1 MTRPMLSNDDPAIA
15 NRRARLRE
23 WIDTH
28 FGGSLTLFIAST
40 NNGEKQ
46 MNQGELSAL
55 LRNKTFGERRA
66 RSLELMA
73 HMPPRYL
80 EGPANS
86 AQATQTQAHLARD
99 TPKANPFADP
109 EKAIP
114 KPPVG
119 WPFSKVTLA
128 RIVEL
133 KKQLGARAGATAMQD
148 IDETLDLVVSKWE
161 RRAAS
166 PAKSAA

>member
-1 MTRPMLSNDDPAIA
+1 MKSLMLPKDDPAIA

-40 NNGEKQ
+40 NDGEKQ

-66 RSLELMA
+66 RSLEALA

-80 EGPANS
+80 DAPQGGPFSTPPSVAHQIND
-86 AQATQTQAHLARD
+86 QVKQT
-99 TPKANPFADP
+99 PFSQEMAP
-109 EKAIP
+109 S

-119 WPFSKVTLA
+119 WPFSTVTLA
-128 RIVEL
+128 RIVNL
-133 KKQLGARAGATAMQD
+133 KRQLGARTGVTAMQD
-148 IDETLDLVVSKWE
+148 IDETLELVVSKWE

-166 PAKSAA
+166 SGKSAA

>member
-1 MTRPMLSNDDPAIA
+1 MNALMLLPDDPAIA

-23 WIDTH
+23 WIDAH

-46 MNQGELSAL
+46 LNQGELSAL

-66 RSLELMA
+66 RSLEAMA
-73 HMPPRYL
+73 HMPPRFL
-80 EGPANS
+80 EGPAGAAS
-86 AQATQTQAHLARD
+86 
-99 TPKANPFADP
+99 TPAPNEVREPNANPFQAQEGP
-109 EKAIP
+109 AL

-119 WPFSKVTLA
+119 WPFSRVTLA

-133 KKQLGARAGATAMQD
+133 KRQLGARAGTQAMQD
-148 IDETLDLVVSKWE
+148 IDETLELVVSKWE

>member
-1 MTRPMLSNDDPAIA
+1 MNLSMLPTDDPAIA

-23 WIDTH
+23 WIDSH
-28 FGGSLTLFIAST
+28 FGGSLTLFLAST

-66 RSLELMA
+66 RSLELLA

-80 EGPANS
+80 
-86 AQATQTQAHLARD
+86 D
-99 TPKANPFADP
+99 TPLANARQAPTSAIEEEVKANVFARSQKP
-109 EKAIP
+109 LP

-119 WPFSKVTLA
+119 WPFSTVTLA
-128 RIVEL
+128 RIVNL
-133 KKQLGARAGATAMQD
+133 KKQLGARAGTTAMQD
-148 IDETLDLVVSKWE
+148 IDETLELVVSKWE

-166 PAKSAA
+166 PTKSAA

>member
-1 MTRPMLSNDDPAIA
+1 MQTLMLPQDDPAIA

-28 FGGSLTLFIAST
+28 FGGSHTLFIAST

-46 MNQGELSAL
+46 MNQGELSGL

-66 RSLELMA
+66 RSLEAMA

-80 EGPANS
+80 EGSPGSQGEAAAIKVQQPATPS
-86 AQATQTQAHLARD
+86 AYPAQETSAPR
-99 TPKANPFADP
+99 
-109 EKAIP
+109 
-114 KPPVG
+114 PPVG
-119 WPFSKVTLA
+119 WPFSRVTLA

-133 KKQLGARAGATAMQD
+133 RKQLGVRAGTQAMQD
-148 IDETLDLVVSKWE
+148 IDETLELVVSKWE

>member
-1 MTRPMLSNDDPAIA
+1 MLPNDDPAIA

-46 MNQGELSAL
+46 INQGELSAL

-66 RSLELMA
+66 RSLEVMA

-80 EGPANS
+80 EEPAKNKQT
-86 AQATQTQAHLARD
+86 APTQAHLARD

-109 EKAIP
+109 EKAAP

-119 WPFSKVTLA
+119 WPFSKVSLA

-133 KKQLGARAGATAMQD
+133 KKQLGARAGVTAMQD

-161 RRAAS
+161 RRVAAA